1 VSIRDLL
8 SKWSRFRDQETV
20 EFAEEGVAPP
30 DEVEAVEER
39 VEQHRH
45 HDDPAAENTPPR
57 DSTTEA

>member
-1 VSIRDLL
+1 MSIRDLL

-39 VEQHRH
+39 VEHHRH
-45 HDDPAAENTPPR
+45 HDEPSDDA
-57 DSTTEA
+57 SSSGSSG

>member
-20 EFAEEGVAPP
+20 EFAEEGIAPP

-39 VEQHRH
+39 VAEHRH
-45 HDDPAAENTPPR
+45 HDEQTAPE
-57 DSTTEA
+57 E

>member
-39 VEQHRH
+39 VEEHRH
-45 HDDPAAENTPPR
+45 HDEGTGSDP
-57 DSTTEA
+57 STGA